1 MANIQVR
8 NHGHTP
14 IHKNLKENI
23 KYLEMNLIKELKVCY
38 SGDFKLRKKEIKIL
52 ENGYHAWK
60 SNVHM

>member
-14 IHKNLKENI
+14 IHKISKKI
-23 KYLEMNLIKELKVCY
+23 KHLEINLIKELKVCY
-38 SGDFKLRKKEIKIL
+38 SGNFKLQKKEIKIL
-52 ENGYHAWK
+52 ENEYHAWK